1 MPKVS
6 PSPRMECLCSW
17 KSTNAQ
23 LIHCHRWQHP
33 LPACRHRISNTAL
46 RIQPQRGCTTLC
58 RSAGHIED
66 GCGDSAHCP
75 RGPVAGPH
83 PEAHCTRPPGGLH
96 LQYLPQAGSRLRALC
111 PQGGLH
117 SGPLLWPTRMAW
129 LLPCLPW
136 LTKPCVS
143 CHSLMYLTL
152 QINSLLC
159 LTLQIKLL
167 RVSCCL

>member
-6 PSPRMECLCSW
+6 PSPGMECLCSW

-23 LIHCHRWQHP
+23 LSHCHRWQHP
-33 LPACRHRISNTAL
+33 VPACRHRISNTAL

-83 PEAHCTRPPGGLH
+83 PEAHCARPPGGLH
-96 LQYLPQAGSRLRALC
+96 LQHLPQAGSRLRALC

-117 SGPLLWPTRMAW
+117 RRASFALADTNGLALAMPSMAHRT
-129 LLPCLPW
+129 L
-136 LTKPCVS
+136 CV
-143 CHSLMYLTL
+143 MP
-152 QINSLLC
+152 QPD
-159 LTLQIKLL
+159 
-167 RVSCCL
+167 VSHPADQ